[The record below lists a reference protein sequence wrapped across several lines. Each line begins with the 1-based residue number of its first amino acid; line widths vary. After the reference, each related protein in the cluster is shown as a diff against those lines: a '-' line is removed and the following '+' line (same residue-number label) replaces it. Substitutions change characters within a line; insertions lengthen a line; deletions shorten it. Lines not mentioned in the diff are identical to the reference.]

1 MESFSAYS
9 HTYVLI
15 RRKAMTNL
23 TYKKQRHYF
32 ANKGPSSQSY
42 GFSSSLG
49 HTQKTGRLSEDG
61 GRHCS
66 HAAIRN
72 ADGHLKPEEAK
83 DSPLESLE
91 GAWPCQCLDFEPL
104 GPQTVREQVSVKSS
118 SL

>member
-1 MESFSAYS
+1 MWDPNSNGKCPYK
-9 HTYVLI
+9 
-15 RRKAMTNL
+15 RKAEG
-23 TYKKQRHYF
+23 H
-32 ANKGPSSQSY
+32 
-42 GFSSSLG
+42 LG

-72 ADGHLKPEEAK
+72 ADGHLEPEEAK
-83 DSPLESLE
+83 DSHLESLE